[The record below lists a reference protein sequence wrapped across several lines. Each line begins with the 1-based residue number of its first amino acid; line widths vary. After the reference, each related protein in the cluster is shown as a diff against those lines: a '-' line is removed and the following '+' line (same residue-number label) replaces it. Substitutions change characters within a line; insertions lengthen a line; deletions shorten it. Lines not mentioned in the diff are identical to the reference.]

1 MWFKCYIHNVLM
13 SRILLR
19 VQLPCL
25 IRFNKNKKTAKHPT
39 QQMQQ
44 NQRGG
49 RRCRRMRCDN
59 KVRDGRRI
67 RRMRCNNKVRDGR
80 RGRRMQMQGGWC
92 RQNRSNLMVVR
103 ILSSHPTQQMRPS
116 DSPSPDGCEDF
127 VKTSNAADASLCLSV
142 PVPPDFKVLLK
153 SPHLVA
159 KPRRRLEVQLGRSLL
174 HVGLCGLNR
183 LLNL

>member
-1 MWFKCYIHNVLM
+1 M

-25 IRFNKNKKTAKHPT
+25 IRFNKNKKTSKTSNAADATKPA
-39 QQMQQ
+39 
-44 NQRGG
+44 
-49 RRCRRMRCDN
+49 RRTERQKDADARRMVQT
-59 KVRDGRRI
+59 K
-67 RRMRCNNKVRDGR
+67 
-80 RGRRMQMQGGWC
+80 
-92 RQNRSNLMVVR
+92 
-103 ILSSHPTQQMRPS
+103 PQQ
-116 DSPSPDGCEDF
+116 PDGCEDF
-127 VKTSNAADASLCLSV
+127 VKPSNAADASLCLSV

>member
-1 MWFKCYIHNVLM
+1 M

-25 IRFNKNKKTAKHPT
+25 IRFNKNKKTSKTSNAADATKPA
-39 QQMQQ
+39 
-44 NQRGG
+44 
-49 RRCRRMRCDN
+49 RRTERQKDADARRMVQT
-59 KVRDGRRI
+59 K
-67 RRMRCNNKVRDGR
+67 
-80 RGRRMQMQGGWC
+80 
-92 RQNRSNLMVVR
+92 
-103 ILSSHPTQQMRPS
+103 PQQPN
-116 DSPSPDGCEDF
+116 GCEDF

-142 PVPPDFKVLLK
+142 PVPPDFKVLLQ

>member
-1 MWFKCYIHNVLM
+1 MY
-13 SRILLR
+13 RILLR

-25 IRFNKNKKTAKHPT
+25 IRFTKSKKPAKHPT

-44 NQRGG
+44 NQRDG
-49 RRCRRMRCDN
+49 RRGRRMRCNN

-92 RQNRSNLMVVR
+92 RQNRSNL
-103 ILSSHPTQQMRPS
+103 I
-116 DSPSPDGCEDF
+116 GCEDF
-127 VKTSNAADASLCLSV
+127 VKPSNAADASLCLSV

-153 SPHLVA
+153 SPHLIP
-159 KPRRRLEVQLGRSLL
+159 KLSRRLEVQLGRSLL

>member
-1 MWFKCYIHNVLM
+1 M

-25 IRFNKNKKTAKHPT
+25 IRFNKNKKPANPT
-39 QQMQQ
+39 ERQKDAMRQ
-44 NQRGG
+44 NQRA
-49 RRCRRMRCDN
+49 
-59 KVRDGRRI
+59 
-67 RRMRCNNKVRDGR
+67 GR
-80 RGRRMQMQGGWC
+80 RGRRMQM
-92 RQNRSNLMVVR
+92 
-103 ILSSHPTQQMRPS
+103 RPS
-116 DSPSPDGCEDF
+116 ASPSPDGCEDF
-127 VKTSNAADASLCLSV
+127 VKTSNAADASLYLSV
-142 PVPPDFKVLLK
+142 PVPPDFKVLLE

>member
-1 MWFKCYIHNVLM
+1 M

-25 IRFNKNKKTAKHPT
+25 IRFNKSKKSASPT
-39 QQMQQ
+39 ERQKDAMRQ
-44 NQRGG
+44 NQ
-49 RRCRRMRCDN
+49 
-59 KVRDGRRI
+59 
-67 RRMRCNNKVRDGR
+67 RDGR

-103 ILSSHPTQQMRPS
+103 ILSKHPTRQMRPS
-116 DSPSPDGCEDF
+116 ASPSPDGCEDF
-127 VKTSNAADASLCLSV
+127 VKTSNAADASLCLSI
-142 PVPPDFKVLLK
+142 PVPPDFKVLLQ